1 MIDVCHAHEV
11 KRIQPTLRFCPVR
24 RLLRGNIAE
33 EHGRMHVVGVHN
45 VVEAFLLG
53 VGFLFSG
60 SFQGAQLG
68 LRQDSVVV
76 VDTTTGTALAIV
88 AG

>member
-1 MIDVCHAHEV
+1 MSATHTKVAL
-11 KRIQPTLRFCPVR
+11 IQPTLRVCPSSPPSAWEY
-24 RLLRGNIAE
+24 RLE
-33 EHGRMHVVGVHN
+33 EHGRVHVVGVHN

-53 VGFLFSG
+53 RGLAVLR
-60 SFQGAQLG
+60 QLPGAQLG
-68 LRQDSVVV
+68 PGQDSVVV